1 MASCSALWGTP
12 LCHRFVPTHPSTISM
27 TRVLTSFRLLCKY
40 YLTFALKHF
49 TYTSYPRSSIIFLT
63 RCTAYHLAYYLPCFC
78 VPDRAKSL
86 RGRGFPLILFS
97 PVFLMLR
104 TTCCMAILTE
114 QGVKEWMCAETESW
128 FSACGPV
135 PILGRGLAAIILLGI
150 FWFPVICTACDIHC
164 VRGFL

>member
-12 LCHRFVPTHPSTISM
+12 LCHLFVPTHPSTIYM

-49 TYTSYPRSSIIFLT
+49 TYTSYPRSSIIFSTL
-63 RCTAYHLAYYLPCFC
+63 CTAYHLAYYLPCFC

-114 QGVKEWMCAETESW
+114 QDVKEWMCAEMCARS
-128 FSACGPV
+128 
-135 PILGRGLAAIILLGI
+135 LGSQRAVLSQ
-150 FWFPVICTACDIHC
+150 FWGEVWQRLYFWEYFD
-164 VRGFL
+164 FQ